1 MSALETYVEFLPLEG
16 QSMIQQLRHE
26 SQEPLSI
33 VSGIHW
39 IAHHKTVDIK
49 LAKLIII
56 ELNKI
61 LTSLNASNY
70 STGLVKS
77 VAALTLT
84 PDKCY
89 DECFGTWEDYVHIQ
103 NLVPLLEMK
112 AGRKILLRPV
122 PNTNIARPL
131 LWKRLQGDAFRG
143 KIKNMMPDVYY
154 DEN

>member
-1 MSALETYVEFLPLEG
+1 MSALETYVEFLPPEG
-16 QSMIQQLRHE
+16 QSMIQQLRRE

-143 KIKNMMPDVYY
+143 KIKNMMPDIYY